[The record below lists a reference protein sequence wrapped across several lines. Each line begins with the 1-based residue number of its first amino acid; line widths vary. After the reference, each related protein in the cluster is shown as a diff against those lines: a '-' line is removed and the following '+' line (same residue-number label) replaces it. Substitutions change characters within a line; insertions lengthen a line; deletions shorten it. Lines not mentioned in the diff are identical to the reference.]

1 MDARRLVLLA
11 EAKVP
16 VAFLEKD
23 AVAKLEEVLKKAK
36 QELSGK
42 EFKIAK
48 EYAMNLPKI
57 TPPDVRGKRWSY
69 YKAMDLINEYW
80 RMVVER
86 AENDPELKKELENL
100 LGEAV
105 ETMRF
110 NNYEIHYALSM
121 RTPPENLRS
130 MRVILVL
137 LLLKIGVKRGD
148 IGKTGRGEV
157 ITEIANF
164 YLGKVKRIDWKSIE
178 EMLKKIL
185 L

>member
-1 MDARRLVLLA
+1 
-11 EAKVP
+11 
-16 VAFLEKD
+16 
-23 AVAKLEEVLKKAK
+23 
-36 QELSGK
+36 
-42 EFKIAK
+42 
-48 EYAMNLPKI
+48 
-57 TPPDVRGKRWSY
+57 
-69 YKAMDLINEYW
+69 
-80 RMVVER
+80 
-86 AENDPELKKELENL
+86 
-100 LGEAV
+100 
-105 ETMRF
+105 MRF